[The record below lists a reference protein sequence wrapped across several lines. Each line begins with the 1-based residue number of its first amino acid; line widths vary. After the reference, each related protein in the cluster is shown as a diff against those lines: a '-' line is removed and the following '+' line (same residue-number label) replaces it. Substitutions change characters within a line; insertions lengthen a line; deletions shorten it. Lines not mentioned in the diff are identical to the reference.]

1 MIRKNVRFG
10 ENLRVLRD
18 KNKLSQEKLAQHI
31 NVARQTISTWE
42 DNIGKPDIY
51 MLARI
56 SEIFNISTDELL
68 FGKAQETN
76 IVNTQRYNIIE
87 DFSREYIRTI
97 KEKGFYDVLE
107 EDIQEFFPIIELR
120 FARIVGIALELN
132 EYGYNIV
139 SIYANGFGIYFETD
153 EQAQMFSRILYNII
167 DDGFMHHEEQRK
179 AVSFSEKAQNRVD
192 VIEMEILKEVREELF
207 GAEDILYYWV
217 DEKDRIRGHG
227 KSKEDCLA
235 QIKMQNCSN
244 YTILQEE

>member
-18 KNKLSQEKLAQHI
+18 KNKLSQEKLAQQI

-68 FGKAQETN
+68 FGKAQETKK
-76 IVNTQRYNIIE
+76 VSTKRYNIIE
-87 DFSREYIRTI
+87 DCSNEYIRTI

-120 FARIVGIALELN
+120 FARIMGIALELKV
-132 EYGYNIV
+132 YGYNIV

-153 EQAQMFSRILYNII
+153 EQAQKFSRILYDII

-179 AVSFSEKAQNRVD
+179 AVSFSEKAQDRVD
-192 VIEMEILKEVREELF
+192 VTEMEILKEVRAELF
-207 GAEDILYYWV
+207 GAEELYYWV
-217 DEKDRIRGHG
+217 DENDRIRGHG
-227 KSKEDCLA
+227 KSKEECIA
-235 QIKMQNCSN
+235 QIKMQNCIN